1 MIDHPLLPQLDQLF
15 RSAVSTTC
23 NLVINEDQWTQA
35 SLPVWSGGLGI
46 RNVTMLAPSAF
57 LASAAGTSSL
67 QTQILHKCRI
77 AEEDMTGPIS
87 CWQRLASS
95 GDDVQ
100 LPVGTQRQLDSIVVT
115 RAYRTHLDGG

>member
-1 MIDHPLLPQLDQLF
+1 MDTALEFLLNELNHAVDRLQFVSSHDALVLLRNCLGGPKLQYVLRASPCIDHPLLPQLDQLF

-57 LASAAGTSSL
+57 
-67 QTQILHKCRI
+67 
-77 AEEDMTGPIS
+77 
-87 CWQRLASS
+87 
-95 GDDVQ
+95 
-100 LPVGTQRQLDSIVVT
+100 
-115 RAYRTHLDGG
+115 